1 MVVTR
6 VHRPNPPDDAD
17 ANEVIDVLD
26 AVAATWPGK
35 PVRASGIEPV
45 DAYLMGLEDAAV
57 MWYEGAGGTL
67 KVFGGATAQ
76 GTVVAVGL
84 AGTAEW
90 VDSDE
95 ASDIVGS
102 FVLQ

>member
-6 VHRPNPPDDAD
+6 VHRPNPPDDSD
-17 ANEVIDVLD
+17 AREVIEVLD
-26 AVAATWPGK
+26 AVAATWPGR
-35 PVRASGIEPV
+35 PTRAPGLEPV
-45 DAYLMGLEDAAV
+45 DAYLMGLEDASV
-57 MWYEGAGGTL
+57 MWYEGAGGSL
-67 KVFGGATAQ
+67 KVFGGATDQ
-76 GTVVAVGL
+76 GTVLAVGL

-90 VDSDE
+90 VDSEE